1 MYFSEAYM
9 ESEIF
14 NVFCMIVYNNIGRVM
29 CILSFF
35 FDEEKMKREEQDICM
50 LYFKYVLVH

>member
-14 NVFCMIVYNNIGRVM
+14 NVIFMIVYNNIGRVM

-35 FDEEKMKREEQDICM
+35 F
-50 LYFKYVLVH
+50 